1 MTKLQY
7 ARGCGVSCLCLA
19 ASLVCGC
26 AEPPKPLIIGSG
38 NSAEQMVV
46 AEIVAGHLDH
56 RLQRKVERRL
66 GMGNE
71 LTLYQAIVS
80 GNVTLYPDYAA
91 ALDTAILKETTP
103 NPDPAI
109 VREFVRNEME
119 RRAQLILL
127 EPLGYEST
135 PVMVVKSAVAKKANL
150 KTLSDAAHEGRRWK
164 LGISYEFQQRADGLR
179 ALNAY
184 ALPLDL
190 GARAMEPAKLFPAL
204 EEEQVDMLASNA
216 TDGHLVS
223 PQFAVLADDRGV
235 FTPYQAALLV
245 RQDALTDV
253 PDLRTALSDLSGKLS
268 TEKVRALAAEV
279 ELKHRK
285 PAEVA
290 SAFLTESGL

>member
-1 MTKLQY
+1 MTKRQD
-7 ARGCGVSCLCLA
+7 ARGCGVSCVCLA
-19 ASLVCGC
+19 VSLVCGC
-26 AEPPKPLIIGSG
+26 AEQPKPLIVGSG

-46 AEIVAGHLDH
+46 GEIVAQHLEH
-56 RLQRKVERRL
+56 RVQRKIERRL

-71 LTLYQAIVS
+71 LILYQAIVS

-91 ALDTAILKETTP
+91 SIETAILKETP
-103 NPDPAI
+103 DLDPAI
-109 VREFVRNEME
+109 VRERVRNEMQ

-150 KTLSDAAHEGRRWK
+150 RTLSDAAHGGLRWK
-164 LGISYEFQQRADGLR
+164 LGISYDFEQRAGGLT

-184 ALPLDL
+184 ALPMDH
-190 GARAMEPAKLFPAL
+190 GAFRAMEPAQLFPAL
-204 EEEQVDMLASNA
+204 EEEQVNMLASNA
-216 TDGHLVS
+216 TDGHLLS
-223 PQFAVLADDRGV
+223 PQFAVLADDRRV

-268 TEKVRALAAEV
+268 TEKVRTLAAEV

>member
-1 MTKLQY
+1 MTKRQY
-7 ARGCGVSCLCLA
+7 ARGCGVSCLFLA

-26 AEPPKPLIIGSG
+26 AEPPKPLIVGSG

-46 AEIVAGHLDH
+46 GEIVASHLEH
-56 RLQRKVERRL
+56 RLQRKIERRL

-71 LTLYQAIVS
+71 LILYQAIVS

-91 ALDTAILKETTP
+91 SLVTAILKDTL

-109 VREFVRNEME
+109 VREFARNELQ
-119 RRAQLILL
+119 RRARLILL

-135 PVMVVKSAVAKKANL
+135 PVMVVKSALAKKANL
-150 KTLSDAAHEGRRWK
+150 KTLSDAAHGGLRWT
-164 LGISYEFQQRADGLR
+164 LGISYDFEQRANGMT

-184 ALPLDL
+184 ALPLDR
-190 GARAMEPAKLFPAL
+190 GARAMEPAQLFTAL
-204 EEEQVDMLASNA
+204 DQDQVNMLASNA

-253 PDLRTALSDLSGKLS
+253 PDLRAALSDLSGKLS

-279 ELKHRK
+279 DLKHRK

>member
-1 MTKLQY
+1 MTKHQY

-46 AEIVAGHLDH
+46 AEIVAGHLEH
-56 RLQRKVERRL
+56 RLQRKIERRL
-66 GMGNE
+66 GMGDE
-71 LTLYQAIVS
+71 LILYQAIVS

-91 ALDTAILKETTP
+91 ALETAILKETP
-103 NPDPAI
+103 DLDPAI
-109 VREFVRNEME
+109 VRERVRNELQ

-135 PVMVVKSAVAKKANL
+135 PVVVVKSAVAKKANL
-150 KTLSDAAHEGRRWK
+150 KTLSDAAHATLRWK
-164 LGISYEFQQRADGLR
+164 LGISYDFEQRANGLT
-179 ALNAY
+179 ALNSY
-184 ALPLDL
+184 ALPLDR
-190 GARAMEPAKLFPAL
+190 GARAMEPAQLFPAL
-204 EEEQVDMLASNA
+204 EEEQVNMLASNA

-223 PQFAVLADDRGV
+223 PKFAVLADDRGV
-235 FTPYQAALLV
+235 FAPYQAALLV
-245 RQDALTDV
+245 REDALTGN
-253 PDLRTALSDLSGKLS
+253 PDLRPALSDLSGKLS
-268 TEKVRALAAEV
+268 TEKVRAFAAEV
-279 ELKHRK
+279 ELKHHK

>member
-1 MTKLQY
+1 MMTRQY
-7 ARGCGVSCLCLA
+7 ARGYGALCLCLA
-19 ASLVCGC
+19 VFPVCGC
-26 AEPPKPLIIGSG
+26 ADSPKPLIVGSG

-46 AEIVAGHLDH
+46 GEIVAQHLEH
-56 RLQRKVERRL
+56 RLQRKIERRL
-66 GMGNE
+66 GMGDE
-71 LTLYQAIVS
+71 LILYQAIVS

-91 ALDTAILKETTP
+91 SLETAILKETP
-103 NPDPAI
+103 DPDPAI
-109 VREFVRNEME
+109 VRERVRNEME

-135 PVMVVKSAVAKKANL
+135 PVVVVKSAVAKKENF
-150 KTLSDAAHEGRRWK
+150 KTLSDAAHGTLLWK
-164 LGISYEFQQRADGLR
+164 LGISYDFEQRPDGLT

-184 ALPLDL
+184 ALPMDR
-190 GARAMEPAKLFPAL
+190 GAARAMEPGQLFPAL
-204 EEEQVDMLASNA
+204 EEEQVNMLASNA
-216 TDGHLVS
+216 TDGHLVL

-245 RQDALTDV
+245 REDALTGN
-253 PDLRTALSDLSGKLS
+253 PDLRPALSDLSGKLS

>member
-1 MTKLQY
+1 MTKRQY
-7 ARGCGVSCLCLA
+7 ARGCGVSCLCLV

-26 AEPPKPLIIGSG
+26 AEQPKPLIVGSE
-38 NSAEQMVV
+38 NSAAQMVV
-46 AEIVAGHLDH
+46 GEIVAQHLEH
-56 RLQRKVERRL
+56 RLQRKIERRL
-66 GMGNE
+66 DMGDE
-71 LTLYQAIVS
+71 LILYQAIVS

-91 ALDTAILKETTP
+91 ALETAILKETP

-109 VREFVRNEME
+109 VREFVRNEMQ

-135 PVMVVKSAVAKKANL
+135 PVVVVSKAVAKKANL
-150 KTLSDAAHEGRRWK
+150 RTLSDAAHANFRWK
-164 LGISYEFQQRADGLR
+164 LGISYAFEQSTGLR

-184 ALPLDL
+184 ALPMDS
-190 GARAMEPAKLFPAL
+190 GARAMEPARLFPAL
-204 EEEQVDMLASNA
+204 EQEQVNMLVSNA

-223 PQFAVLADDRGV
+223 PQFAVLADDQGV
-235 FTPYQAALLV
+235 FAPYQAALLV
-245 RQDALTDV
+245 REDALTGN
-253 PDLRTALSDLSGKLS
+253 PDLRPALSDLSGKLS

-290 SAFLTESGL
+290 LAFLTESGL